1 MTDLLNGEEKG
12 EVPKHPKHRLTQL
25 YSKYACSL
33 SMIVRVNVVLNR
45 TVVVDSD

>member
-25 YSKYACSL
+25 
-33 SMIVRVNVVLNR
+33 
-45 TVVVDSD
+45 DSTYK